1 MSTVRKFTFDLDFD
15 APEEP
20 ETPEPEVEEEEEE
33 EIVPTFSEEEVE
45 EARQKGFDAGKEE
58 GRREA
63 ADATEQKLLETIE
76 QACTQL
82 ADVYNTQTEANREI
96 GREMISVATAIAK
109 KMFPD
114 LNARNALGEVERVVQ
129 ETLKAVTEEPRI
141 QIMVNPELREPLSE
155 RLSTMTHRA
164 GFEGKVFVN
173 PDPAMQLGD
182 CRIEWSNGAAVRD
195 SEEMWQ
201 MIDKIIEENLH
212 DIPDDDDD
220 DDAPA
225 ESRAEPAPAPTD
237 EKADTEAEPE
247 DRKPETD
254 KTEPAATPE
263 PEPASEP
270 EPEPASDPEP
280 ETVTERE
287 AAPGEAADSAPEMRE
302 PDGSEPEAEPEAEP
316 ATDAPEIPET
326 DDAPEPAA
334 TPESEARPEVGDD
347 VDRAGIEETPSWEA
361 AVGESAGVNTAP
373 EPAPMPEPE
382 PEPAI
387 EDSDDAPE
395 AADVGSHGPSFAPN
409 VDDGDEPAE
418 TDKTEPG
425 QGFMDEDREAPI
437 PHLDDETG
445 EGAGGGDDVGS
456 QAGRVSD
463 PDPVSPSTQAAILD
477 AQSAMDDDDE
487 NPSGG

>member
-20 ETPEPEVEEEEEE
+20 ESPEPEAEEEEEE
-33 EIVPTFSEEEVE
+33 EVIPTFSEEEVE
-45 EARQKGFDAGKEE
+45 QARSDGFDAGKEE

-63 ADATEQKLLETIE
+63 ADATEQKLLETVE
-76 QACTQL
+76 TACAKL
-82 ADVYNTQTEANREI
+82 AEVYNTQTEANREI

-212 DIPDDDDD
+212 DIPEDDIEDDG
-220 DDAPA
+220 APP
-225 ESRAEPAPAPTD
+225 ESRAEPAPAPAED
-237 EKADTEAEPE
+237 SDDSAPEQEARETEVTAPDNES
-247 DRKPETD
+247 
-254 KTEPAATPE
+254 ATE
-263 PEPASEP
+263 PEPAADH
-270 EPEPASDPEP
+270 EPASEGEND
-280 ETVTERE
+280 T
-287 AAPGEAADSAPEMRE
+287 AAPEVD
-302 PDGSEPEAEPEAEP
+302 
-316 ATDAPEIPET
+316 ATSEIPET
-326 DDAPEPAA
+326 DMPSPDAEFEANEMESVETGDTVDTAGSSEPEI
-334 TPESEARPEVGDD
+334 GDD
-347 VDRAGIEETPSWEA
+347 VEHADIEETPSWEA
-361 AVGESAGVNTAP
+361 AVGESAGANMAP
-373 EPAPMPEPE
+373 EPAPSPEPQPDPASE
-382 PEPAI
+382 LPE
-387 EDSDDAPE
+387 DAPE
-395 AADVGSHGPSFAPN
+395 TVDAGAHGPSFAPN
-409 VDDGDEPAE
+409 IDDGE
-418 TDKTEPG
+418 TSTETENTEPP
-425 QGFMDEDREAPI
+425 QSFMDEDREAPI
-437 PHLDDETG
+437 PHFDDEAG
-445 EGAGGGDDVGS
+445 EDGSGAPGDES
-456 QAGRVSD
+456 QPGRVSD
-463 PDPVSPSTQAAILD
+463 PDPVSPATQAAILD

-487 NPSGG
+487 NPSGR

>member
-33 EIVPTFSEEEVE
+33 EIIPTFSEEEVE
-45 EARQKGFDAGKEE
+45 QARAEGFDAGKEE

-63 ADATEQKLLETIE
+63 ADATEQKLLETVE
-76 QACTQL
+76 TACAKL

-212 DIPDDDDD
+212 DIPDDETEDDGTS
-220 DDAPA
+220 
-225 ESRAEPAPAPTD
+225 EENRAEPAPAPAEDAD
-237 EKADTEAEPE
+237 ENTSEPE
-247 DRKPETD
+247 SRENDI
-254 KTEPAATPE
+254 TEPAPESVPE
-263 PEPASEP
+263 PEPAPETDLSPEP
-270 EPEPASDPEP
+270 EPEPEP
-280 ETVTERE
+280 ETERDAPATETD
-287 AAPGEAADSAPEMRE
+287 AAPEMRE
-302 PDGSEPEAEPEAEP
+302 ANTPPPDAEPEADELE
-316 ATDAPEIPET
+316 TPEIGDAVET
-326 DDAPEPAA
+326 ADTPA
-334 TPESEARPEVGDD
+334 PEVGDD
-347 VDRAGIEETPSWEA
+347 VEEADIEETPSWEA
-361 AVGESAGVNTAP
+361 AVGESAGANMATDPTPAP
-373 EPAPMPEPE
+373 ESAPAPAMDPPDQAPET
-382 PEPAI
+382 
-387 EDSDDAPE
+387 DDAG
-395 AADVGSHGPSFAPN
+395 AHGPSFAPN
-409 VDDGDEPAE
+409 VDDGE
-418 TDKTEPG
+418 TPTEPENTEPP
-425 QGFMDEDREAPI
+425 QSFMDEDRDAPI
-437 PHLDDETG
+437 PHLDDETDQGSSGTADG
-445 EGAGGGDDVGS
+445 ET

-463 PDPVSPSTQAAILD
+463 PDPVSPATQAAILD